1 MNANGL
7 LDARDI
13 EGGYGRVQLLWK
25 VNISVRP
32 GQTVGLLGPNGSG
45 KSTLMRTLVG
55 LNEVWSGAV
64 SFKGEDVTTLLC
76 HERVARGL
84 GMVPAGRRLFLGLS
98 VEDNLKMGAYLFK
111 NSSDVEEGL
120 ELAYGFFPVLKRYR
134 RQIVGRLSGGEQQM
148 CAIARGL
155 MSRPN
160 LLLIDELSLG
170 LAPKVIHELTDTL
183 MSIRQESGI
192 ALVIVEQD
200 VRTAMALCDY
210 VYILSEGRVALE
222 GSPDQLAGTPQLKE
236 VFLGMA

>member
-1 MNANGL
+1 MSLLNAK
-7 LDARDI
+7 DI
-13 EGGYGRVQLLWK
+13 EGGYGRVQLLWE
-25 VNISVRP
+25 VSVTVQS

-55 LNEVWSGAV
+55 LNEVWNGTLFFA
-64 SFKGEDVTTLLC
+64 GEEVTDRPC

-98 VEDNLKMGAYLFK
+98 VQDNLRMGAYLFK
-111 NSSDVEEGL
+111 GSAEIEEGL
-120 ELAYGFFPVLKRYR
+120 ERAYGFFPLLRRYR

-155 MSRPN
+155 MSKPR

-170 LAPKVIHELTDTL
+170 LAPKVVHELTQTL
-183 MSIRQESGI
+183 VDIQERSGI
-192 ALVIVEQD
+192 AMILVEQD
-200 VRTAMALCDY
+200 VRTAMDLCDY
-210 VYILSEGRVALE
+210 VYVLSEGRVALE
-222 GSPDQLAGTPQLKE
+222 GTPHDISGSSRLKE